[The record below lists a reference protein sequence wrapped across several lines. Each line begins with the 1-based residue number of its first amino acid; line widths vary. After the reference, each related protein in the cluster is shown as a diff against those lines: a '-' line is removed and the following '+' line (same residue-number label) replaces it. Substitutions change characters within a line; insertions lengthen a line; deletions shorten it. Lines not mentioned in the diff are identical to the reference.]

1 MKSFVSEKDIIELKK
16 HGINYDE
23 DIKVFINEMKHYFY
37 KTWVSEYHKDI
48 DNCTNTIESFNTL
61 IGGFPSTGSAHII
74 SDSFDDATDEDLE
87 ILSEKTIGILGY
99 FYQIYLN

>member
-1 MKSFVSEKDIIELKK
+1 MKSFVSETDVTELKK
-16 HGINYDE
+16 HNINYE
-23 DIKVFINEMKHYFY
+23 VDIIVFINEMKQYFY
-37 KTWVSEYHKDI
+37 NTWTKDYHKDI